1 MWRAWGV
8 RHRRRGND
16 LWESQICRLWSLW
29 GPRGGQTSLPPP
41 WLLLLLRQRRPWG
54 GHGGGKIHQIWD
66 PDLTYAPRDPTWN
79 SPPPTIDTECNEQTK
94 VDGDEALRMIVSRV
108 KEDKKRKK
116 RLQEAEAATIATLE
130 GSRGQVRKGNFSARE
145 VRDPPNSI
153 PTPPIFQCNHSY
165 VFPVILFYF

>member
-1 MWRAWGV
+1 MASM
-8 RHRRRGND
+8 RGEAPAEGQRPLGIAN
-16 LWESQICRLWSLW
+16 LSPMKSLRSSW
-29 GPRGGQTSLPPP
+29 WADELASAMAAIAATAATSLRRTRGRENPPNM
-41 WLLLLLRQRRPWG
+41 RSG
-54 GHGGGKIHQIWD
+54 S
-66 PDLTYAPRDPTWN
+66 DLCSTGPHLEF
-79 SPPPTIDTECNEQTK
+79 PPTIDTECNEQTE
-94 VDGDEALRMIVSRV
+94 VDSDEALRTIVSRV